1 MDGLKTKLLILNKS
15 LTWKQGNKY
24 LLQEEESLNMSS
36 YKTKQKKNTKKKHKH
51 KRNKQLR
58 IFCYARTILLP
69 VQSKNII
76 FSHYTVTKKLG
87 EYEKYTHNG

>member
-1 MDGLKTKLLILNKS
+1 M
-15 LTWKQGNKY
+15 
-24 LLQEEESLNMSS
+24 QEEESLNMSS
-36 YKTKQKKNTKKKHKH
+36 NKTKQKKNKKKHKH

-69 VQSKNII
+69 VQGKNII

>member
-1 MDGLKTKLLILNKS
+1 M
-15 LTWKQGNKY
+15 
-24 LLQEEESLNMSS
+24 QEEESLNMSS
-36 YKTKQKKNTKKKHKH
+36 YKTKQKKNKKKHKH

>member
-1 MDGLKTKLLILNKS
+1 M
-15 LTWKQGNKY
+15 
-24 LLQEEESLNMSS
+24 QEEESLNMSS
-36 YKTKQKKNTKKKHKH
+36 YKTKQKKTQKKHKH

-58 IFCYARTILLP
+58 IFCYARTILLR

>member
-1 MDGLKTKLLILNKS
+1 M
-15 LTWKQGNKY
+15 
-24 LLQEEESLNMSS
+24 QEEESLNMSS
-36 YKTKQKKNTKKKHKH
+36 YKTKQKKNTKKNTSIKEIS
-51 KRNKQLR
+51 NYEY
-58 IFCYARTILLP
+58 FVMPEPFLLP